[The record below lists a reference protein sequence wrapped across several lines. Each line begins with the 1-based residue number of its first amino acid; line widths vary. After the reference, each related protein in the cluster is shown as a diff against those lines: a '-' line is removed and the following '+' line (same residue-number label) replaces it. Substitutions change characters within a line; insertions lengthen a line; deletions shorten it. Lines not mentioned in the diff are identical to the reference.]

1 MPIKGV
7 TEILWLPRLGKI
19 RLGVKE
25 VSPKTGNPYPRAVEY
40 FVCPLEV
47 QKVFGERPKQLRI
60 MLPTEDLNRFA
71 QQWYK
76 RYSSL
81 RGLTCKGDGEACLM
95 RLVDKK
101 TGTFA
106 HREAQD
112 VEIQEGLPCPG
123 EDCPEYQTKA
133 CRRVM
138 NLMFLL
144 PEVPGLGVWQIDSSS
159 IYSILAINSGVELI
173 RRAFK
178 QVGRGMA
185 MRELLLDLV
194 PQEVAP
200 DGKKKTVWV
209 LRLGIAQT
217 LAELMA
223 LPPVVEELALPYPKV
238 PEPVGA
244 EDLFP
249 SDEENGQ
256 PAGPVVPPVPPVQAQ
271 PQAAEADPLFIID
284 GPGSSGWI
292 SFWNT
297 MAEKEISAQKVYEA
311 LRVKSLKNDWMG
323 KGRTLE
329 EARQVI
335 FKALGILPPEPKK
348 LL

>member
-7 TEILWLPRLGKI
+7 TEIRRWSRLGKI

-25 VSPKTGNPYPRAVEY
+25 VSPKTGNPYPRAVDY
-40 FVCPLEV
+40 FVCPPEV
-47 QKVFGERPKQLRI
+47 QQVFGERPKQLRI
-60 MLPTEDLNRFA
+60 MLPTEDPDRFA
-71 QQWYK
+71 PQWYK

-95 RLVDKK
+95 RLVDKR

-123 EDCPEYQTKA
+123 GDCPEYQAKA

-144 PEVPGLGVWQIDSSS
+144 PEVPGLGIWQLDTSSFYT
-159 IYSILAINSGVELI
+159 ITAINSGVELI
-173 RRAFK
+173 RKAL
-178 QVGRGMA
+178 GRVA
-185 MRELLLDLV
+185 MVSLLLDIV

-200 DGKKKTVWV
+200 NGKKKTVWV

-217 LAELMA
+217 LAEIMA
-223 LPPVVEELALPYPKV
+223 LPPRTGELMLPHPEV

-256 PAGPVVPPVPPVQAQ
+256 PAGPVVPPVQAQ

-284 GPGSSGWI
+284 GPGSAGWI

-297 MAEKEISAQKVYEA
+297 MAENEISAQKVYEV
-311 LRVKSLKNDWMG
+311 LRVKSLRDDWVG

-329 EARQVI
+329 QARQVI
-335 FKALGILPPEPKK
+335 FGALGITPPETKR